1 MNGRQRREAIFEM
14 ARRRGFVSVEVLAEQ
29 FGVSSQ
35 TIRRDIQ
42 HLCDTNLLVRH
53 HGGAGLPS
61 SIVKTDYAAKRV
73 AQLAEKE
80 AIAEAI
86 AEYLPDHVSLFLT
99 IGTTIEIIARAL
111 RKRQGLKVITNNLH
125 AAEVL
130 HPQPGFEVA
139 VVGGTIRTHNGG
151 IVGPQA
157 TQFVDQYRVDYAIIS
172 TGAIDPDGT
181 LLDFYADEVT
191 VAQAMMRN
199 ARHVLLA
206 IDHTKFSRTATVAQK
221 RLEDVTALFTD
232 SAPPAEIAERLQL
245 YDIELHLCPPAG
257 LATR

>member
-1 MNGRQRREAIFEM
+1 M
-14 ARRRGFVSVEVLAEQ
+14 ARRRGFVSVEALAEQ

-42 HLCDTNLLVRH
+42 YLCDTNLLVRH

-86 AEYLPDHVSLFLT
+86 AEYLPDQASLFLT
-99 IGTTIEIIARAL
+99 IGTTAEIIARAL
-111 RKRQGLKVITNNLH
+111 RKRQGLKIITNNLH

-130 HPQPGFEVA
+130 HPQPGFEVSVA
-139 VVGGTIRTHNGG
+139 GGTIRTHNGG

-157 TQFVDQYRVDYAIIS
+157 TQFVDQYRVDFAIIS

-199 ARHVLLA
+199 ARQVLLA
-206 IDHTKFSRTATVAQK
+206 ADHTKFARTATVAQG
-221 RLEDVTALFTD
+221 RIEDLTALFTD
-232 SAPPAEIAERLQL
+232 CAPPEGVIERLHQNG
-245 YDIELHLCPPAG
+245 IELHLCSPAG
-257 LATR
+257 LATH

>member
-1 MNGRQRREAIFEM
+1 MNGRQRREAIFEL
-14 ARRRGFVSVEVLAEQ
+14 ARRRGFVSVEALADQ

-42 HLCDTNLLVRH
+42 YLCDTNLLVRH

-86 AEYLPDHVSLFLT
+86 ADFVPDHTSLFMT
-99 IGTTIEIIARAL
+99 IGTTVEIIARAL

-130 HPQPGFEVA
+130 HPQPGFEVS

-157 TQFVDQYRVDYAIIS
+157 AQFVDQYRVDFAIIS
-172 TGAIDPDGT
+172 TGAVDPDGT
-181 LLDFYADEVT
+181 LLDFYADEVA
-191 VAQAMMRN
+191 VAQAMMRSS
-199 ARHVLLA
+199 RQVLLA
-206 IDHTKFSRTATVAQK
+206 IDHTKFTRTATVAQK
-221 RLEDVTALFTD
+221 RLEDVTAVFTD
-232 SAPPAEIAERLQL
+232 RAPPDGIAKRLLQNN
-245 YDIELHLCPPAG
+245 IELHLCPPSG
-257 LATR
+257 LATH